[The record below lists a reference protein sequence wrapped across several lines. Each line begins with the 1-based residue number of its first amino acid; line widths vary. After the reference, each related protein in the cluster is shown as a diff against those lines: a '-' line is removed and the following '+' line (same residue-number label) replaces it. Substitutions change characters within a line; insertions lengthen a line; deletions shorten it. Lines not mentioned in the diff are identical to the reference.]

1 MSRRFK
7 YGRPHSAAE
16 GGSVVLDTLAS
27 PFQVDIFLGGALCLF
42 FVALFVIFL
51 FIAIWV
57 YRDAESRGMSGVL
70 WLILVLFFP
79 LIGLIIYLVVRH
91 DRIQPGMAQPY
102 YGQQP
107 WMPPPGG
114 AAPPPATP
122 PPTMQATCRTCGS
135 PLAPGATFC
144 GKCGAKV

>member
-1 MSRRFK
+1 ML
-7 YGRPHSAAE
+7 AALPIAYQVE
-16 GGSVVLDTLAS
+16 VLFGGV
-27 PFQVDIFLGGALCLF
+27 FLALCVL
-42 FVALFVIFL
+42 VFVIFL
-51 FIAIWV
+51 LIAIWV

-70 WLILVLFFP
+70 WLILVLLFP

-91 DRIQPGMAQPY
+91 DKVQPMMAPPY

-107 WMPPPGG
+107 WQPPPGG
-114 AAPPPATP
+114 AAPPPAGGAP
-122 PPTMQATCRTCGS
+122 SAQMTCRNCGS

>member
-1 MSRRFK
+1 M
-7 YGRPHSAAE
+7 
-16 GGSVVLDTLAS
+16 VLEALAS
-27 PFQVDIFLGGALCLF
+27 PFQVENIFFGGVFCLL
-42 FVALFVIFL
+42 FVALFILFL

-70 WLILVLFFP
+70 WLIVVLLFGI
-79 LIGLIIYLVVRH
+79 IGLIIYLVVRH
-91 DRIQPGMAQPY
+91 DKVQPMMTQPY

-107 WMPPPGG
+107 WQPPPGG
-114 AAPPPATP
+114 AAPPPAAP
-122 PPTMQATCRTCGS
+122 APTTQMTCRNCGS